1 MELADILAIS
11 GQPGLYKYVARSNNG
26 VIVES
31 LLDGR
36 RINASGT
43 SRVSAMTDIAIF
55 TENED
60 LPLADVFTSLYKIS
74 DGKKTISHKDPAD
87 KIVAVFSEAVP
98 TYDRSRVHMSDMKK
112 IISWYNILIDCGM
125 TEFKVPE
132 DNDSSS
138 IIKTPEQQQ

>member
-55 TENED
+55 TEDED
-60 LPLADVFTSLYKIS
+60 LPLADVFTSLYKLS
-74 DGKKTISHKDPAD
+74 DGKKTISHKEPAD
-87 KIVAVFSEAVP
+87 KIEGLFSQAVP

-112 IISWYNILIDCGM
+112 VVAWYNILVDCGM
-125 TEFKVPE
+125 TEFNVPE
-132 DNDSSS
+132 NNDSSS
-138 IIKTPEQQQ
+138 FIKTPEQK

>member
-11 GQPGLYKYVARSNNG
+11 GQPGLYKYIARSLNG

-31 LLDGR
+31 LTDGR

-55 TENED
+55 TEDED
-60 LPLADVFTSLYKIS
+60 LPLAEVFTSIYKLC
-74 DGKKTISHKDPAD
+74 DGKKTISHKEPIE
-87 KIVAVFSEAVP
+87 KIETIFGQAVP
-98 TYDRSRVHMSDMKK
+98 NYDRNRVHASDMKK
-112 IISWYNILIDCGM
+112 IISWYNILIECGM

-132 DNDSSS
+132 NNDTSS
-138 IIKTPEQQQ
+138 IIK